1 MLADETIA
9 EEATKDVIATATEI
23 VEMEVGT
30 EIIHDIL
37 IESEGTTIAG
47 RINVRRINV
56 RRINVV
62 AVKVRIMT
70 EMLTGI
76 VKRIAT
82 AVDATK
88 TWIDHEDHAPD
99 HDLQDE
105 EVTDYFTFII
115 NPML

>member
-1 MLADETIA
+1 
-9 EEATKDVIATATEI
+9 VIATAKEI

-47 RINVRRINV
+47 KIIVA
-56 RRINVV
+56 

-82 AVDATK
+82 AVGATK
-88 TWIDHEDHAPD
+88 TWIDHEDHALD

-105 EVTDYFTFII
+105 EVTDSFTFII
-115 NPML
+115 PML